1 MSQFDAEGGSYTINN
16 ISDLDKERLFRA
28 ALNEEFDVNTLLSY
42 YRDRI
47 NEFDNHREEWL
58 EKYNKVRTPQDEAH
72 RQAWEL
78 QKRKDESIELKQTLE
93 EEKLR
98 LYNERQEIIDI
109 IKENDQ
115 LKLKEIQDRKKIS
128 ELSMLGDPIEQEI
141 VFYKDV
147 KPETI
152 NKYMK
157 NDLSIRTNQI
167 NYENMLKKTEGKDMA
182 QKIAMTQKTGRGVI
196 KTIYLPN
203 DQLNSTAMENEELR
217 IRLEENRID
226 CLNQVEQFRAEFNQK
241 EGELQ
246 RVYEENQA
254 KIKDYLQKNE
264 KLEEDNINLV
274 KDYFDLILQSN
285 HAERKLNEENELLRL
300 KNAAFA
306 NKYRIEQQR
315 ARQEN
320 MTTTKTIN
328 KKSEEYSNRYRQE
341 IRQKDEDLAL
351 LKDQYAQIQQ
361 IYLQKMKDLE
371 QSLTKLAKKHS
382 TLENRRLL
390 ENEGFRTDVK
400 KMRLQVNEYRK
411 LIEKKEL
418 DIMNGNEPEGDEEAR
433 FAAKEELNLIKKQLN
448 EVEVRLDKARRI
460 KG

>member
-1 MSQFDAEGGSYTINN
+1 
-16 ISDLDKERLFRA
+16 
-28 ALNEEFDVNTLLSY
+28 
-42 YRDRI
+42 
-47 NEFDNHREEWL
+47 
-58 EKYNKVRTPQDEAH
+58 
-72 RQAWEL
+72 
-78 QKRKDESIELKQTLE
+78 
-93 EEKLR
+93 
-98 LYNERQEIIDI
+98 
-109 IKENDQ
+109 
-115 LKLKEIQDRKKIS
+115 
-128 ELSMLGDPIEQEI
+128 MLGDPIEQEI

-157 NDLSIRTNQI
+157 NDLSIRTNQT

-182 QKIAMTQKTGRGVI
+182 QKIAITQKTGRGVI

-203 DQLNSTAMENEELR
+203 DQLNSTAMENEDLR

-226 CLNQVEQFRAEFNQK
+226 CLNQVEQFRAEFNEK

-246 RVYEENQA
+246 RIYEENQA

-315 ARQEN
+315 ARQET

-341 IRQKDEDLAL
+341 IRQKDEDLNL

-400 KMRLQVNEYRK
+400 KMRVQVNEYRK